1 VFLGASVVVVVVV
14 LLLHALLLVV
24 NGVVFGKTLM
34 T

>member
-1 VFLGASVVVVVVV
+1 VFLGASVVVVVV

-34 T
+34 A